1 VNETAELVAPAQPD
15 WLRIADTQ
23 RFLCWW
29 ASGACRPGEQ
39 RWAMFVV
46 GADECEFAED
56 RIELGAMEDQQAIG
70 TLPADGPVEPLG

>member
-29 ASGACRPGEQ
+29 ASGACRPSE
-39 RWAMFVV
+39 RRRAMFVV
-46 GADECEFAED
+46 GVDEFAED
-56 RIELGAMEDQQAIG
+56 RFELGAMEDQQAIG